1 MEDVSKAAGWREHY
15 ESVITSADEAVRL
28 IKDGD
33 RVFIPDTVNE
43 PLALTEALERNYA
56 RFHNVELTSWMSL
69 CPSSGYMAPE
79 MQGHFRMNAFFAA
92 GNTRQAIQ
100 DGRADFS
107 PAFYQNAPSIYR
119 TEKAADVALCSC
131 TPPDENGYCS
141 LGCCVTYNKAPIE
154 QARVVIAQVNRNIP
168 YTYGDTLVHCSA
180 FHAVVLEDRPLP
192 EAHQG
197 RINDVSKRIG
207 AYCAQ
212 LIEDGSTLQLGIGS
226 IPDAVLS
233 CLGEKKDLGIYAELF
248 SDGVLELYKKGVIT
262 NRYTTVCPGKMAA
275 GLVMGTKELYDWCDH
290 NPNIEF
296 YPIDWINNPFR
307 VAQNHKMVAINSC
320 LQVDLYGQVNSE
332 WMNGCQYSGTG
343 GQVDFVR
350 GAQASKGGKALLCLP
365 STAAGGSVSRIVPTL
380 PEGTMVTTLR
390 NDVDYIVTE
399 YGSARLKG
407 LTVAERAVKLI
418 NIAHPAFRRE
428 LEARFKTMTNLTLE
442 GITYD

>member
-1 MEDVSKAAGWREHY
+1 MEAVVKATDWKKHY
-15 ESVITSADEAVRL
+15 EAVITSADEAIKL

-43 PLALTEALERNYA
+43 PFALTEALERNYK
-56 RFHNVELTSWMSL
+56 RFHNVELTSWMSIHAF
-69 CPSSGYMAPE
+69 SQYMAPE
-79 MQGHFRMNAFFAA
+79 MQGHFRMNAFFVAT
-92 GNTRQAIQ
+92 NTRQAIQ
-100 DGRADFS
+100 EGRADYS
-107 PAFYQNAPSIYR
+107 PAFYKNAPSIYK
-119 TEKAADVALCSC
+119 TVKIPDVAFCSC

-141 LGCCVTYNKAPIE
+141 LGCCVTYNKAPLESAKII
-154 QARVVIAQVNRNIP
+154 IAQVNKSIP
-168 YTYGDTLVHCSA
+168 YTYGDTLVHCSM
-180 FHAVVLEDRPLP
+180 FDAVVLEDRPLP

-197 RINDVSKRIG
+197 KINDVSMKIG

-226 IPDAVLS
+226 IPDAVLA
-233 CLGEKKDLGIYAELF
+233 CLGDKKDLGIYAELF
-248 SDGVLELYKKGVIT
+248 SDGVLDLYKKGVIT
-262 NRYTTVCPGKMAA
+262 NKYTTVCPGKMAA

-296 YPIDWINNPFR
+296 YPIDWINNPVR

-332 WMNGCQYSGTG
+332 WMNGFQYSGTG

-350 GAQASKGGKALLCLP
+350 GAQASEGGKALICLP
-365 STAAGGSVSRIVPTL
+365 STASKGTVSRIVPAL
-380 PEGTMVTTLR
+380 SEGTVVTTLR

-399 YGSARLKG
+399 YGYAKLKG

-418 NIAHPAFRRE
+418 NIAHPAFRKE
-428 LEARFKTMTNLTLE
+428 LKERFEAMTNLTLE
-442 GITYD
+442 GIKFE